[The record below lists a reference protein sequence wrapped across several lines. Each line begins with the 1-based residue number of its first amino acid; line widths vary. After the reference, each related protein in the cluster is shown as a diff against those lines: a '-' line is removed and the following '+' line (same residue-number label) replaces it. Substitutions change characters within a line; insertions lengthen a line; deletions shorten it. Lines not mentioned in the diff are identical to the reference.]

1 MTVTTLKTNNNNE
14 NTLHMS
20 NQHESH
26 TCVTIR
32 GGHWPPAGL
41 GTTHTHRPHRPRPPE
56 AVREP
61 PTAPYGRYTHSGT
74 EGASSACF
82 GS

>member
-1 MTVTTLKTNNNNE
+1 MSGMTVATLKTNNNNE

-26 TCVTIR
+26 TYVTTR
-32 GGHWPPAGL
+32 GDPWPSAGL
-41 GTTHTHRPHRPRPPE
+41 GTARTHHPASPGPPE

-61 PTAPYGRYTHSGT
+61 PTAPYGRYTHSG
-74 EGASSACF
+74 A
-82 GS
+82 